1 MKAENEKKSVVKSIK
16 MTPEQELT
24 ALENAESKGMKFSS
38 YAVDCMIH
46 NNNCITPEVLSII
59 QEIVNCAE
67 RSVKPR
73 GNLIE
78 IENMERE
85 LKKLWK
91 YLK

>member
-16 MTPEQELT
+16 MTPEQELI
-24 ALENAESKGMKFSS
+24 AIENAKSKGMNFSS

-67 RSVKPR
+67 RSTKSR

-85 LKKLWK
+85 VEKLWTC
-91 YLK
+91 LK